1 MSSRRPPANHLPQA
15 LKLIRNARGL
25 TQEDFGVVSSRTY
38 MSGLERGVKNPTL
51 RKLDEIA
58 SVMGVHPLTVLTLAY
73 AKTSDFKDVSDLL
86 ELVQLQL
93 DWLQKGD
100 ANQAR

>member
-1 MSSRRPPANHLPQA
+1 MPSRRPPVNHLPKA
-15 LKLIRNARGL
+15 LRLIRNARGL

-58 SVMGVHPLTVLTLAY
+58 SVLGVHPLTVLTLAY
-73 AKTSDFKDVSDLL
+73 SKTSDFKDVSDLL
-86 ELVQLQL
+86 KLVQLQL
-93 DWLQKGD
+93 DWLQKED
-100 ANQAR
+100 AKRSS